1 MNIEEIFNLSIP
13 EPNSGCWLW
22 ERSLLQGKGY
32 GRAYIGNRKMEG
44 AHRVSYRAFYG
55 EIPDGLYVC
64 HKCDQTCCVNPNHLF
79 LGTAYDNKMD
89 AIKKQRASMG
99 TKHGRAKLSIEQVK
113 EIRTSAKSDCE
124 YSRQFKVARSAI
136 RSARIGETWSVLK

>member
-1 MNIEEIFNLSIP
+1 
-13 EPNSGCWLW
+13 
-22 ERSLLQGKGY
+22 
-32 GRAYIGNRKMEG
+32 MEG